1 MCGIVGFNFKSENN
15 DFLSLAPHRGPDS
28 SDYTY
33 IGGYTLGHNRL
44 AVVDHNEESNQPFYS
59 ECGKYVIVFN
69 GEVYNHA
76 DLRKDLAGKYPFKT
90 KSDTEAMLY
99 AYIEYGDEFVH
110 KLRGMFSFVIYNSV
124 DDELFCARDRIGI
137 KPLNYYFKDGKFIF
151 ASEINVIA
159 KLLEEKP
166 SINQEAIRQYMK
178 YLYVPCPDTIFTDIK
193 KLPPGH
199 VMKLKDGELT
209 SKPYW
214 EASQFVGKNLGLS
227 EGEILEELDYL
238 FDDSVK
244 TRMIADVELGS
255 FLSGGIDSSL
265 ILYYMQKN
273 SEKKINTYTLGFENA
288 DSYDES
294 SDAMLMAKHFNTN
307 HQEIL
312 IKPDVVSLLPKMVKH
327 FGEPFASPTSL
338 LIHELTKETKKFAT
352 VALAGDGGDEVFGG
366 YPKYQGVQLAE
377 KLNAVPKF
385 VFNGIAK
392 VTDLIPENTSGN
404 HLPRR
409 IKAFASSLGK
419 DAAQRYDDWSAYISD
434 EDLSKLFKDDIGFSS
449 IVYDSWNSLD
459 TGDGIIT
466 SSLVDLRTYLPND
479 MLYYGDIMS
488 MANAFEVRF
497 PLIDHNIVE
506 FMTSIDSQWRIKNGQ
521 TKYLMKRLLQGK
533 VPDQIIA
540 KKKLGLNPPMGIWLK
555 RDLAPLLEEY
565 LSKSVIEKRGIFDY
579 KYVQQIID
587 EFTTNRKDRSL
598 NLWAMV
604 VLEEWFRQYLD

>member
-1 MCGIVGFNFKSENN
+1 MCGIVGFNFKSESN

-76 DLRKDLAGKYPFKT
+76 DLRKELVEKYSFKT

-199 VMKLKDGELT
+199 IMKLKDGELT
-209 SKPYW
+209 SKQYW

-377 KLNAVPKF
+377 KLNSVPKF
-385 VFNGIAK
+385 VLNGIAK

-409 IKAFASSLGK
+409 IKAFASSLSK

-434 EDLSKLFKDDIGFSS
+434 DDLSKLFKEEISFSS
-449 IVYDSWNSLD
+449 IVYDSWNLLD

-497 PLIDHNIVE
+497 PLIDHNIIE
-506 FMTSIDSQWRIKNGQ
+506 FMTAIDSQWRIKNGQ

-533 VPDQIIA
+533 VPDQIIT